1 LKEVGQLADDLEV
14 RLRKLE
20 VRLRNLDIDTQSELI
35 ATLPEL
41 PDDLSDAIELLADR
55 LAPLAYAA
63 EQALRTGKNIS
74 GPRIRTYLERTVLEL
89 AKIYQ
94 DATGKPFSHNP
105 KLQTKYVGEPRSES
119 GHFILAFFGIVDLG
133 VRPTSISSAMA
144 VAVKFGRGLKTT
156 S

>member
-1 LKEVGQLADDLEV
+1 
-14 RLRKLE
+14 
-20 VRLRNLDIDTQSELI
+20 TQSELI

-55 LAPLAYAA
+55 LAPLVYAA
-63 EQALRTGKNIS
+63 EQALRTGKKIS
-74 GPRIRTYLERTVLEL
+74 GSRVRTYLERAVLEL

-105 KLQTKYVGEPRSES
+105 KLQTRYVGEPRSES
-119 GHFILAFFGIVDLG
+119 GHFILAFFGIVDPG

-144 VAVKFGRGLKTT
+144 VAVKFRRGLKGAAT